1 MFAAEEKTLS
11 PKCVTPV
18 TTEIEMEIPYHYFSK
33 IYSRSGLQKKYFLSC
48 DGGVIDF
55 GFHGTVLILMTS
67 NSSEPF
73 KANIVKELHILFYTK
88 KKMLRLQK
96 LNLWFQQKE
105 EL

>member
-1 MFAAEEKTLS
+1 
-11 PKCVTPV
+11 
-18 TTEIEMEIPYHYFSK
+18 MEIPYHYFSK

-73 KANIVKELHILFYTK
+73 KANMSRNCTYCFT
-88 KKMLRLQK
+88 QK
-96 LNLWFQQKE
+96 RRCYVYKS
-105 EL
+105 